1 MTDSPSS
8 LSLSF
13 PRSDIALL
21 TFDLPGKSANILSA
35 SVLSELSNHLDALE
49 KRKEI
54 QGLIITSAKPGI
66 FIAGAD
72 LREFV
77 TQLGAPKDQIVA
89 LCQRGQ
95 SLFARLSS
103 GPFVSVAA
111 IGGICVGGGAEL
123 ASWCDRRIFSRHEK
137 TEFGFPEVKLG
148 LYPGWGGTVRA
159 PRIVGLANA
168 VEMITGGESID
179 AQTAQKMG
187 WADDVCAPEELVTAS
202 IRLIDDELR
211 TKRYLADRERLNS
224 PLPIDSV
231 ELGFL
236 GVTANAMI
244 RQQTKGQ
251 YPAPAAALELMLESC
266 NEAAPDALR
275 GEAEGMAQL
284 FGSPVNAAL
293 LNVFFLND
301 LAKRETGARQGKVTP
316 SEVKTLGV
324 IGAGIMGSGIA
335 GAALRRDLPTVL
347 SDASEAML
355 EKGARGAIED
365 AAFDRK
371 LKGPNAAVAVKK
383 AGILHSTANLEA
395 LTHCQLVVE
404 AITEN
409 PQAKQDLYK
418 KLEEVLP
425 PGTIL
430 ASNTSTIPI
439 KRLATFLKTPERFC
453 GLHFFNPVRR
463 MQLVEVIRGPKSS
476 EETIATAVAVAKRLN
491 KSPIVVSDGPGFMVN
506 RLLFPYMNEAIE
518 LLLDQVPIASI
529 EKAATKFGMP
539 MGPIALYDMVGLDT
553 SVYAGRVMWEAFP
566 DRVLASP
573 VLPALVKAGRL
584 GVKNGKGFFS
594 YENKKKEAQADPSL
608 ATIIGQ
614 YGREAKPASDEE
626 IMHRLFLPMLIE
638 ATRAL
643 DEGIVQKPQDVD
655 LGLILGLGFPPFKGG
670 LLFWADQI
678 GAATIVKWL
687 EKLAPLGKRFEPT
700 PMLLEMASKGAKF
713 YSRG

>member
-1 MTDSPSS
+1 MTVSPASFA
-8 LSLSF
+8 LSF
-13 PRSDIALL
+13 PRKDIALL

-35 SVLSELSNHLDALE
+35 NVLSELESRLDELD
-49 KRKEI
+49 KREGLL
-54 QGLIITSAKPGI
+54 GLIIASAKPGI

-77 TQLGAPKDQIVA
+77 TQLGAPKDQVAA

-95 SLFARLSS
+95 SLFSRLSA
-103 GPFVSVAA
+103 GRYVSVAA
-111 IGGICVGGGAEL
+111 INGICVGGGAEL
-123 ASWCDRRIFSRHEK
+123 ASWCDRRVFTRHEK

-148 LYPGWGGTVRA
+148 LFPGWGGTVRA
-159 PRIVGLANA
+159 PRMVGLANA

-179 AQTAQKMG
+179 AVTAQKMG
-187 WADDVCAPEELVTAS
+187 WADDVCAPDNLVNAS
-202 IRLIDDELR
+202 IRLIDDECR
-211 TKRYLADRERLNS
+211 TKRFLEDRKRLAG
-224 PLPIDSV
+224 PISVDST

-236 GVTANAMI
+236 GATASAMI

-266 NEAAPDALR
+266 TEDAETALQREAQ
-275 GEAEGMAQL
+275 GMAQL

-293 LNVFFLND
+293 LNVFFLTD
-301 LAKRETGARQGKVTP
+301 GAKRETGGKTSAPPADVNL
-316 SEVKTLGV
+316 LGV

-335 GAALRRDLPTVL
+335 GAALRRDLATVL
-347 SDASEAML
+347 SDASQEML

-365 AAFDRK
+365 SSYDRK
-371 LKGPNAAVAVKK
+371 KKGTDAALAVRR
-383 AGILHSTANLEA
+383 AGILHSTSNLEA
-395 LTHCQLVVE
+395 LSHCQLVVE

-418 KLEEVLP
+418 QIEPLLAP
-425 PGTIL
+425 NAIL

-439 KRLATFLKTPERFC
+439 KRLAEFLKAPERFC

-476 EETIATAVAVAKRLN
+476 EQTIATAVSVAKRLG
-491 KSPIVVSDGPGFMVN
+491 KSPIVVNDGPGFLVN

-518 LLLDQVPIASI
+518 LLLDQVPISSI
-529 EKAATKFGMP
+529 EKAATRFGMP

-573 VLPALVKAGRL
+573 VLPALLKAGRL
-584 GVKNGKGFFS
+584 GMKNGKGFFN
-594 YENKKKEAQADPSL
+594 YENKKKEAKPDPVL
-608 ATIIGQ
+608 NEIIAP
-614 YGREAKPASDEE
+614 YARKARPASDDE
-626 IMHRLFLPMLIE
+626 ITQRLFLPMLLE

-643 DEGIVQKPQDVD
+643 SEGIVSKPQDVD

-670 LLFWADQI
+670 LLFWADQV
-678 GAATIVKWL
+678 GAKQVLAWL
-687 EKLAPLGKRFEPT
+687 EGLTPLGKRFEPT
-700 PMLLEMASKGAKF
+700 PMLLEMASKNTKF
-713 YSRG
+713 YSRA

>member
-1 MTDSPSS
+1 MTASS
-8 LSLSF
+8 ASFALTF
-13 PRSDIALL
+13 PRRDIALL
-21 TFDLPGKSANILSA
+21 TFDLPGKGANILSS
-35 SVLSELSNHLDALE
+35 SVLTELAAHLDAIE
-49 KRKEI
+49 KR
-54 QGLIITSAKPGI
+54 QDLVGLVIISAKPGI
-66 FIAGAD
+66 FVAGAD

-77 TQLGAPKDQIVA
+77 TQLGAPKDQIAA

-95 SLFARLSS
+95 ALFSRLSS
-103 GPFVSVAA
+103 GKCVSVAA
-111 IGGICVGGGAEL
+111 INGICVGGGAEL
-123 ASWCDRRIFSRHEK
+123 ASWCDRRVFTKSDK

-159 PRIVGLANA
+159 PRLVGLANA
-168 VEMITGGESID
+168 VEMITGGENVD
-179 AQTAQKMG
+179 AVTAQKMG
-187 WADDVCAPEELVTAS
+187 WADDVCPPEDLLNAA
-202 IRLIDDELR
+202 IRLIDDEVR
-211 TKRYLADRERLNS
+211 SKRFLADRKRLAG
-224 PLPIDSV
+224 PMAVDPV

-236 GVTANAMI
+236 GATASAMI

-266 NEAAPDALR
+266 TEDASKALEREAQ
-275 GEAEGMAQL
+275 GMAQL

-293 LNVFFLND
+293 LNVFFLTD
-301 LAKRETGARQGKVTP
+301 GAKRETGAAP
-316 SEVKTLGV
+316 PLDVKLLGV
-324 IGAGIMGSGIA
+324 VGAGIMGSGIA
-335 GAALRRDLPTVL
+335 GAALRRDVPTVL
-347 SDASEAML
+347 SDASEEML

-365 AAFDRK
+365 SSYDRK
-371 LKGPNAAVAVKK
+371 KKGTDAALAVKR

-395 LTHCQLVVE
+395 LSNCQLIVE

-409 PQAKQDLYK
+409 PDAKQQLYK
-418 KLEEVLP
+418 KLEEVLA
-425 PGTIL
+425 PGAIL

-439 KRLATFLKTPERFC
+439 KRLATFLKAPERFC

-476 EETIATAVAVAKRLN
+476 EETVTTAVSVARKLG
-491 KSPIVVSDGPGFMVN
+491 KSPIVVNDGPGFLVN

-518 LLLDQVPIASI
+518 LLLDQVPIKEI

-573 VLPALVKAGRL
+573 VLPAMLKAGRL
-584 GVKNGKGFFS
+584 GTKNGKGFFS
-594 YENKKKEAQADPSL
+594 YENKKKEAQPDPTL
-608 ATIIGQ
+608 ANVIGP
-614 YGREAKPASDEE
+614 YIREAKPASEEE
-626 IMHRLFLPMLIE
+626 ITHRLFLPMLLE

-643 DEGIVQKPQDVD
+643 SEGIVQKPQDVD

-670 LLFWADQI
+670 LLFWADQV
-678 GAATIVKWL
+678 GAKQIVAWL

-713 YSRG
+713 YSR

>member
-1 MTDSPSS
+1 MTASPPSFA
-8 LSLSF
+8 LSF
-13 PRSDIALL
+13 PRADIALL

-35 SVLSELSNHLDALE
+35 SVLAELAGHLDTID
-49 KRKEI
+49 KRNDI
-54 QGLIITSAKPGI
+54 SGVVIISAKPGI

-77 TQLGAPKDQIVA
+77 TQLSAPKEQIAA

-95 SLFARLSS
+95 ALFSRLSN
-103 GPFVSVAA
+103 GKYVSVAA
-111 IGGICVGGGAEL
+111 INGVCVGGGAEL
-123 ASWCDRRIFSRHEK
+123 ASWCDRRVFTKFER

-148 LYPGWGGTVRA
+148 LYPGWGGTVRS
-159 PRIVGLANA
+159 PRLVGLANA
-168 VEMITGGESID
+168 VELITGGESID
-179 AQTAQKMG
+179 AVSAQKMG
-187 WADDVCAPEELVTAS
+187 WADDLCAPEDLLNAS
-202 IRLIDDELR
+202 IRMIDDELR
-211 TKRYLADRERLNS
+211 SKRYLSDRKRLAG
-224 PLPIDSV
+224 PMTIDPV

-236 GVTANAMI
+236 GATASAVI

-251 YPAPAAALELMLESC
+251 YPAPAAALELMLESSMEDASIALER
-266 NEAAPDALR
+266 EAQ
-275 GEAEGMAQL
+275 GMAKL

-293 LNVFFLND
+293 LNVFFLTD
-301 LAKRETGARQGKVTP
+301 GAKREMGGKPGAVSP
-316 SEVKTLGV
+316 IEVKQLGV
-324 IGAGIMGSGIA
+324 VGAGIMGSGIA

-347 SDASEAML
+347 SDAMETML

-365 AAFDRK
+365 SSYDRK
-371 LKGPNAAVAVKK
+371 RKGTDAMLAVKR

-395 LTHCQLVVE
+395 LSNCQLVIE

-418 KLEEVLP
+418 KLEEVLA
-425 PGTIL
+425 PGAIL

-439 KRLATFLKTPERFC
+439 KRLATFLKTPEQFC
-453 GLHFFNPVRR
+453 GIHFFNPVRR
-463 MQLVEVIRGPKSS
+463 MQLVEVIRGPRSS
-476 EETIATAVAVAKRLN
+476 DETIATAVAVAKKLG
-491 KSPIVVSDGPGFMVN
+491 KSPIVVNDGPGFLVN

-573 VLPALVKAGRL
+573 VLPAMLKAGRL
-584 GVKNGKGFFS
+584 GAKNGKGFFN
-594 YENKKKEAQADPSL
+594 YENKKKEAQPDPTL
-608 ATIIGQ
+608 TDIIGP
-614 YGREAKPASDEE
+614 YIREAKPTSDEE
-626 IMHRLFLPMLIE
+626 IAHRLFLPMLLE

-643 DEGIVQKPQDVD
+643 SENIVSKPQDVD

-670 LLFWADQI
+670 LLFWADQV
-678 GAATIVKWL
+678 GAEQIVSWL

-700 PMLLEMASKGAKF
+700 PMLLEMAAKGSKF

>member
-1 MTDSPSS
+1 MTAPPAS
-8 LSLSF
+8 LALSF
-13 PRSDIALL
+13 PRPDIALL

-35 SVLSELSNHLDALE
+35 SVLTELSTHLDALE
-49 KRKEI
+49 KRDGMA
-54 QGLIITSAKPGI
+54 GLVVMSAKPGI

-77 TQLGAPKDQIVA
+77 TQLGAPKDQIAA

-95 SLFARLSS
+95 SLFSRLSS
-103 GPFVSVAA
+103 GRYISVAA

-123 ASWCDRRIFSRHEK
+123 ASWCDRRVFTRHEK

-159 PRIVGLANA
+159 PRLVGLANA
-168 VEMITGGESID
+168 VEMITGGESIG
-179 AQTAQKMG
+179 AVAAQKMG
-187 WADDVCAPEELVTAS
+187 WADDVCAPQDLLPTA
-202 IRLIDDELR
+202 IRLIDEELR
-211 TKRYLADRERLNS
+211 TKRYLTDRKKLAG
-224 PLPIDSV
+224 PLAIDEV

-236 GVTANAMI
+236 GVTASAMI

-251 YPAPAAALELMLESC
+251 YPAPVAALELMLESC
-266 NEAAPDALR
+266 LEDAPKALTR
-275 GEAEGMAQL
+275 EAEGMAQL

-293 LNVFFLND
+293 LNVFFLSD
-301 LAKRETGARQGKVTP
+301 MAKRETGAKPGAVTP
-316 SEVKTLGV
+316 IEVKSLGV

-347 SDASEAML
+347 SDAAEAML

-371 LKGPNAAVAVKK
+371 LRGTDAGLAVKK
-383 AGILHSTANLEA
+383 AGILHSTSNLEA
-395 LTHCQLVVE
+395 LSHCQLVVE

-418 KLEEVLP
+418 KLEEILP

-439 KRLATFLKTPERFC
+439 KRLATFLKSPERFC

-476 EETIATAVAVAKRLN
+476 DETIATAVAVAKRLN
-491 KSPIVVSDGPGFMVN
+491 KTPIVVNDGPGFLVN

-518 LLLDQVPIASI
+518 LLLDQIPIASI

-584 GVKNGKGFFS
+584 GTKSGKGFFS
-594 YENKKKEAQADPSL
+594 YENKKKEAQPDPAL
-608 ATIIGQ
+608 ATIIGP
-614 YGREAKPASDEE
+614 YAREAKPASEEE
-626 IMHRLFLPMLIE
+626 ITHRLFLPMLIE

-643 DEGIVQKPQDVD
+643 SEGIVQKPHDVD

-670 LLFWADQI
+670 LLFWADQV

-700 PMLLEMASKGAKF
+700 PMLLEMASQGSKF

>member
-1 MTDSPSS
+1 MAASPAS
-8 LSLSF
+8 LTVSF
-13 PRSDIALL
+13 PRNDIAVL

-35 SVLSELSNHLDALE
+35 SVLSELSAHLDALQ
-49 KRKEI
+49 KREGLA
-54 QGLIITSAKPGI
+54 GLIIISAKPGI

-77 TQLGAPKDQIVA
+77 TQLGAPKEQIAA
-89 LCQRGQ
+89 LCERGQ

-103 GPFVSVAA
+103 GAFVSVAA
-111 IGGICVGGGAEL
+111 IQGICVGGGAEL
-123 ASWCDRRIFSRHEK
+123 ASWCDRRVMARHDK

-168 VEMITGGESID
+168 VELITGGESID
-179 AQTAQKMG
+179 VTTAQKMG
-187 WADDVCAPEELVTAS
+187 WADDVCAPNDLIAAS
-202 IRLIDDELR
+202 IRLIDDEVKS
-211 TKRYLADRERLNS
+211 KRFLADRQRLAG
-224 PLPIDSV
+224 PMVVDEV

-236 GVTANAMI
+236 GATASAMI

-266 NEAAPDALR
+266 LEDAPQALAREAA
-275 GEAEGMAQL
+275 GMAQL

-293 LNVFFLND
+293 LNVFFLTD
-301 LAKRETGARQGKVTP
+301 GAKRETGVKSGAAP
-316 SEVKTLGV
+316 SIEVKSLGV

-335 GAALRRDLPTVL
+335 GAALRRDVPTVL
-347 SDASEAML
+347 SDASEQML

-365 AAFDRK
+365 SAFDRK
-371 LKGPNAAVAVKK
+371 KKGTDATLAVKR
-383 AGILHSTANLEA
+383 AGILHSTSNLEA
-395 LTHCQLVVE
+395 LANCQLVVE

-418 KLEEVLP
+418 KLEEILP
-425 PGTIL
+425 PTAIL

-439 KRLATFLKTPERFC
+439 KRLATMLKAPERFC

-476 EETIATAVAVAKRLN
+476 EETIAVAVAVAKRLG
-491 KSPIVVSDGPGFMVN
+491 KSPIVVNDGPGFLVN

-518 LLLDQVPIASI
+518 LLVDQVPMASI
-529 EKAATKFGMP
+529 EKVAVKFGMP
-539 MGPIALYDMVGLDT
+539 MGPLALYDMVGLDT

-573 VLPALVKAGRL
+573 VLPAMVKAGRL
-584 GVKNGKGFFS
+584 GKKNGKGFFS
-594 YENKKKEAQADPSL
+594 YENKKQEAQPDPAL
-608 ATIIGQ
+608 ASIIGS
-614 YGREAKPASDEE
+614 YAREAKTVSDEE
-626 IMHRLFLPMLIE
+626 ITHRLFLPMLIE

-643 DEGIVQKPQDVD
+643 SEGIVQKPQDVD

-670 LLFWADQI
+670 LLFWADQV
-678 GAATIVKWL
+678 GAAAIVQWL

-700 PMLLEMASKGAKF
+700 PLLLEMAQKGSKF
-713 YSRG
+713 YSRA